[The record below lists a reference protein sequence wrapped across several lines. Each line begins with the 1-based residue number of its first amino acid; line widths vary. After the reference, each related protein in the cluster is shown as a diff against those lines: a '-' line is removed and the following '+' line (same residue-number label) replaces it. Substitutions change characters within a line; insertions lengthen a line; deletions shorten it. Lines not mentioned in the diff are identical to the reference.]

1 MAASAK
7 KKAWQPLSVLIPVL
21 TLLVVVILLE
31 GLYRLRMLPVFLPG
45 PSQIA
50 RQIVQNPRL
59 ISENLP
65 PTLWRALAGF
75 TISIAVTSVAA
86 GLTAILRATR
96 SATYNLGITLNAI
109 PVIASAPLLA
119 MWLGTGPSLQVVI
132 AALAC
137 QFPILVGLLQGMEAS
152 NSQQRELF
160 VSLSVSRFQLFR
172 YLLLPN
178 ALPFVFAGLKI
189 AAPAAV
195 LGTVTAEWAGA
206 DRGIGAMMLY
216 ALFSYDIVTVWISV
230 ILTCLVAAAAYG
242 LCAALERRVVFWTTQ
257 DLD

>member
-7 KKAWQPLSVLIPVL
+7 KNACPLTMLIPLS
-21 TLLVVVILLE
+21 TLLVVIILLE
-31 GLYRLRMLPVFLPG
+31 GGYRLKLLPVFLPG
-45 PSQIA
+45 PSQIVH
-50 RQIVQNPRL
+50 QMVQNPRL
-59 ISENLP
+59 ISDNLP
-65 PTLWRALAGF
+65 PTLWRALEGF
-75 TISIAVTSVAA
+75 AISTGVTALAA
-86 GLTAILRATR
+86 GLTAIIRAAR

-109 PVIASAPLLA
+109 PVIATAPLLA

-137 QFPILVGLLQGMEAS
+137 QFPILVGILQGMEAS

-160 VSLSVSRFQLFR
+160 LALSVTRLQLFR

-178 ALPFVFAGLKI
+178 ALPFIFAGLKI

-216 ALFSYDIVTVWISV
+216 ALFSYDIVTVWVSV
-230 ILTCLVAAAAYG
+230 ILTCLLAAAAYG
-242 LCAALERRVVFWTTQ
+242 LCAILEKRVVFWTR
-257 DLD
+257 LDIDR